1 MILKSFENL
10 KLDVGGKMLN
20 DWVIKYRKDFDR
32 KRWYKCILLYFFV
45 VLLIRVIGCRCCVF
59 YI

>member
-1 MILKSFENL
+1 MCYTVRHILINDIQKFENL

-32 KRWYKCILLYFFV
+32 KR
-45 VLLIRVIGCRCCVF
+45 
-59 YI
+59 